1 MKSFLLVVRHTS
13 IRVLLAIVAA
23 EDMELEQM
31 DVKTAF
37 LHGELEDDIY
47 MAQPEEFVAQGKE
60 QHVCKLKKS
69 LYGLKQSPRR
79 WYMRFD
85 KFMLDIGYERS
96 IKDQCVYVCALQGG
110 GHIYLL
116 LYVDDMLIAS
126 KDKEE
131 VKHLKSRL
139 AEEFNMK
146 DLGPAKK
153 ILGMEILRDRN
164 ERTLRLSQEAYV
176 KKVLARFGMEG
187 CKTRF
192 DTIGATFQ
200 IVSIDVAYYRSG
212 KSLYGQGTVCKCSGK
227 PNVCYGVHKARFG
240 ASSWSC
246 QSIYGKSWQATL
258 ASHQMDTEVSQRHN
272 EVWIVL

>member
-1 MKSFLLVVRHTS
+1 
-13 IRVLLAIVAA
+13 
-23 EDMELEQM
+23 M

-37 LHGELEDDIY
+37 LHGELEEDIY

-60 QHVCKLKKS
+60 QFVCKLKKS
-69 LYGLKQSPRR
+69 LYGLKQSPRQ

-139 AEEFNMK
+139 AEEFDMK

-153 ILGMEILRDRN
+153 ILGMEIQRDRN
-164 ERTLRLSQEAYV
+164 VGTLRLSQEAYV
-176 KKVLARFGMEG
+176 KKVLVRFGMEDAKPVSTPLAPHFKLSASMSPTTEVEKAYMDKVPYASAVG
-187 CKTRF
+187 SLMYAMVCTRP
-192 DTIGATFQ
+192 DLAQAVGV
-200 IVSIDVAYYRSG
+200 VS
-212 KSLYGQGTVCKCSGK
+212 L
-227 PNVCYGVHKARFG
+227 
-240 ASSWSC
+240 
-246 QSIYGKSWQATL
+246 IYGKSGQATL
-258 ASHQMDTEVSQRHN
+258 ASHQVDFEIPQRHN
-272 EVWIVL
+272 RIWTMLRSG